1 MQSQHGE
8 PNWGR
13 RSEPV
18 QRSGGIT
25 PSNAAAG
32 AVQRANTILDEE
44 LNVFGQYSWRIGDA
58 FQGTQIFGGT
68 GSGKTTGSGAAIAC
82 ALLRTGFGGLVLTAK
97 ADDTFRWRSY
107 AHRCGRTDDI
117 IEISPTNGASFNI
130 LDHEFRQGGGLTHN
144 VVSLLVGAM
153 TSGSESF
160 VGEQY
165 WTEALREMLIH
176 TIDLAVLGG
185 QAEAMQSKGA
195 PAIAR
200 PLSLATLDLI
210 VRTAPQS
217 PADVGTARWRRTS
230 RCWHLLKAADEMAR
244 GGLFPTPRTLDLR
257 KTENYWLHDFANL
270 SPRTRSIIVST
281 FTSKV
286 AGLLRWPLRELFF
299 GEHDARYSPDH
310 SLRAT
315 KDGRRGK
322 IIILNLPVKT
332 YGEVG
337 RLAQVLYKIA
347 WTRSADRRSGLFG
360 PATVAANGDRTQDAT
375 LTSPA
380 FLWADESQY
389 FVSQEDMLFQQTAR
403 SSRVATVYLTQNIG
417 NYAVGNSRGVGAGVY
432 SLLGNLQTKIF
443 HANGD
448 PETNRF
454 AEQTFGK
461 QWVDIE
467 SKSTTSGDSVQDGR
481 VSLSNSHNVN
491 QSQSLVDIVT
501 TRDLTMLAAGGKRFG
516 LKVAAMVFQAGR
528 TWTSGKG
535 DGALPT
541 NVFRHT
547 FDQYLD

>member
-1 MQSQHGE
+1 M
-8 PNWGR
+8 
-13 RSEPV
+13 
-18 QRSGGIT
+18 
-25 PSNAAAG
+25 
-32 AVQRANTILDEE
+32 DEE
-44 LNVFGQYSWRIGDA
+44 LGVFGANSWRVGDS

-82 ALLRTGFGGLVLTAK
+82 SLLRAGFGGLVLTAK
-97 ADDTFRWRSY
+97 ADDASRWRSY
-107 AHRCGRTDDI
+107 AHRCGRAADV
-117 IEISPTNGASFNI
+117 IEISPTNGVCFNI
-130 LDHEFRQGGGLTHN
+130 LDHEFRRGGGLTHN

-185 QAEAMQSKGA
+185 QAEAKQATSGSA
-195 PAIAR
+195 AAR

-217 PADVGTARWRRTS
+217 AADVGTATWRRQS
-230 RCWHLLKAADEMAR
+230 RCWTLLKAADEMAR
-244 GGLFPTPRTLDLR
+244 NREFPAPRILDLR

-286 AGLLRWPLRELFF
+286 AGLLRWPIREMFF
-299 GEHDARYSPDH
+299 GDHHERYSPEH

-315 KDGRRGK
+315 QDGRRGK

-347 WTRSADRRSGLFG
+347 WTRTADRRSGLFG
-360 PATVAANGDRTQDAT
+360 SASVAASDERTQDAT
-375 LTSPA
+375 LCSPA

-389 FVSQEDMLFQQTAR
+389 FVSPEDALFQQTAR
-403 SSRVATVYLTQNIG
+403 SSRIATVYLTQNIG
-417 NYAVGNSRGVGAGVY
+417 NYAVGNSRGVGPGVY

-454 AEQTFGK
+454 AEQTIGK

-467 SKSTTSGDSVQDGR
+467 SKSTNSGDSVQDGR
-481 VSLSNSHNVN
+481 VSLSNSRNVN

-501 TRDLTMLAAGGKRFG
+501 TRDLTMLYAGGTRFG
-516 LKVAAMVFQAGR
+516 LKVAAIVFQPGR
-528 TWTSGKG
+528 TWTAGKG
-535 DGALPT
+535 QGAQPT